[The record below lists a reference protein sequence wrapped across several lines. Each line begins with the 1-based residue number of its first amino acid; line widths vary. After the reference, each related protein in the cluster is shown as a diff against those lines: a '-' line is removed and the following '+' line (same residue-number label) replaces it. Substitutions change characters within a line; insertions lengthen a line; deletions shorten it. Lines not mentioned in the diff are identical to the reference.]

1 MDFLFDSGNNI
12 QKEGEKRKNLM
23 EPESGLYKKE
33 TQITLLREWSQL
45 WKPKIKVPFNEAHVW
60 LK

>member
-33 TQITLLREWSQL
+33 TQITLLRE
-45 WKPKIKVPFNEAHVW
+45 
-60 LK
+60 